1 MDLEKTFRGTDLIAN
16 AFRGSIQN
24 TRLFSIFSLFI
35 FCSITYLFEKQNGDN
50 CCLPSKDSFII
61 HYLYSKDGF
70 TYGPSVQSKCFL
82 FVYMYI
88 DLFTHTSYGNIG
100 LYQFCGK

>member
-1 MDLEKTFRGTDLIAN
+1 MAN

-35 FCSITYLFEKQNGDN
+35 FCSIVDLFKKQNGAY
-50 CCLPSKDSFII
+50 CCLPSKESLNI

-70 TYGPSVQSKCFL
+70 TYDQSVQYKMLLVRLHVCRCINPLPHMAILGYRVTMSK
-82 FVYMYI
+82 I
-88 DLFTHTSYGNIG
+88 WINGDTII
-100 LYQFCGK
+100 